1 MNNDLI
7 YSEKRNF
14 LRDINNLKYEIDE
27 LKQLMDKVKF
37 YNIDEIKELTGQID
51 AIHIL
56 IENLIS
62 FAYER
67 EYLGDGKNETWKYW
81 F

>member
-1 MNNDLI
+1 MSIDLPLI

-14 LRDINNLKYEIDE
+14 LRDINNLKYEINE
-27 LKQLMDKVKF
+27 LERLMNKVKF
-37 YNIDEIKELTGQID
+37 YNTDEIKELLGQIN

-67 EYLGDGKNETWKYW
+67 KYLGDEKNEA
-81 F
+81 